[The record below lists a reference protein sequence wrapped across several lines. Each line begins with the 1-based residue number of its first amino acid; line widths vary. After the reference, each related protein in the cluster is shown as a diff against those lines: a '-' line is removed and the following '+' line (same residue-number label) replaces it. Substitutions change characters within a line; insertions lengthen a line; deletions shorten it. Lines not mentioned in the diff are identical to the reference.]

1 MVTTWRAVYV
11 RLTFVEFEPMQD
23 VMEENRA
30 YAGGEADS
38 FGEGARHNAIVRMA
52 TARTYSV
59 CGIASSSLRVRR
71 DDRCSLSP
79 SSEAAGPPASSSK
92 CHWQWGQR
100 R

>member
-1 MVTTWRAVYV
+1 MVTIWRAVYV

-38 FGEGARHNAIVRMA
+38 FSKGARHNAIARMA
-52 TARTYSV
+52 TAQAYSV
-59 CGIASSSLRVRR
+59 RGIASSSLRSRR
-71 DDRCSLSP
+71 DDHCPLSP